1 MREICGNIWDYRET
15 AIVVITTNGQVS
27 RSGKAV
33 MGRGVAAQATRMFP
47 EIPEKL
53 AQCIIE
59 AGNHVHYLGDNIVSF
74 PVEHSPYQVPDLS
87 LIERSAFE
95 LVAMADELGWQSV
108 VVPRPGCG
116 GGGLSWKDVRPI
128 LERYFD
134 DRFMVISALQVD
146 NFLERTEKQ

>member
-27 RSGKAV
+27 RNGKAV

-47 EIPEKL
+47 GIPEKL

-59 AGNHVHYLGDNIVSF
+59 SGNHVHYLGDNIVSF

-128 LERYFD
+128 LERCFD
-134 DRFMVISALQVD
+134 DRFTVISAMPVD
-146 NFLERTEKQ
+146 NFFEGTEKL

>member
-15 AIVVITTNGQVS
+15 AIVAITTNGQVS
-27 RSGKAV
+27 RSGRAV
-33 MGRGVAAQATRMFP
+33 MGRGVAAQAAMRFP

-74 PVEHSPYQVPDLS
+74 PVEHSPYQLPDLR
-87 LIERSAFE
+87 LIECSARE
-95 LVAMADELGWQSV
+95 LVAMADDRGWQSV
-108 VVPRPGCG
+108 IVPRPGCG

-128 LERYFD
+128 LENCFD
-134 DRFMVISALQVD
+134 DRFTVISAMQAD
-146 NFLERTEKQ
+146 NSFKGTE

>member
-1 MREICGNIWDYRET
+1 MREICGNIWDYREK
-15 AIVVITTNGQVS
+15 AIVAITTNGQVS

-33 MGRGVAAQATRMFP
+33 MGRGVAAQAAIMFP

-74 PVEHSPYQVPDLS
+74 PVEHSPYQIPDLR
-87 LIERSAFE
+87 LIEYSARE
-95 LVAMADELGWQSV
+95 LVAMADNRGWQSV

-116 GGGLSWKDVRPI
+116 GGGLSWKEVRPI
-128 LERYFD
+128 LENCFD
-134 DRFMVISALQVD
+134 DRFTVISAIQAD
-146 NFLERTEKQ
+146 NSFGGTE